1 MTSTRPRKTDPVA
14 VCAARGVDLDL
25 ARDALFRLLV
35 SLIAEHLGRARKRAV
50 DPAEWT
56 RWDLK
61 TTIDEDG
68 IGVDSLGRLDL
79 IARVNEFFHM
89 YEVGSEDYLVVRRT
103 LGDWVEI
110 VEATL
115 ERKFKSLTF
124 QTSGSTGEPKKV
136 RHSVARLVEEIE
148 AFGAVFER
156 PTRIIACPP
165 AHHVYGFLFTI
176 LAPRLW
182 GAEVLDAR
190 AAAPSVLRRATSGD
204 LVVATPFHW
213 DLLMRGLGGARAP
226 AGVRGVVSGAPTPP
240 ELWRAIETAGVERLV
255 EIYGSTETAGV
266 GWRDAA
272 DAPFRLLPIW
282 RRLSA
287 AEDPNDLL
295 VRTRPP
301 EDLAPT
307 PDQLSWRSEDEFRP
321 VGRRDG
327 AVQIGGVNVF
337 PAKVRARIEEL
348 DVVAECAVRKTDDHA
363 DARLKAFV
371 VLADPLTE
379 ALATEALEAHCRARL
394 AAAERPIAFTFG
406 AALPRNEMG
415 KLRDWS

>member
-1 MTSTRPRKTDPVA
+1 MTFSRPPKTDMV
-14 VCAARGVDLDL
+14 VNNVVRGVKLDL

-35 SLIAEHLGRARKRAV
+35 SLIAEHIGRARKRAV
-50 DPAEWT
+50 DPAEWS

-79 IARVNEFFHM
+79 IARLNEFFHM

-103 LGDWVEI
+103 LADWVEI

-115 ERKFKSLTF
+115 ERKFESLTF
-124 QTSGSTGEPKKV
+124 QTSGSTGAPKKV
-136 RHSVARLVEEIE
+136 RHSVSRLVEEIE

-156 PTRIIACPP
+156 PKRIIACPP

-182 GAEVLDAR
+182 DVEVLDAR
-190 AAAPSVLRRATSGD
+190 AGAPSLLRRARLGD

-213 DLLMRGLGGARAP
+213 DLLMRGLGGARVP
-226 AGVRGVVSGAPTPP
+226 DGVHGVVSGAPTPP
-240 ELWRAIETAGVERLV
+240 DLWRSITAAGVERLV
-255 EIYGSTETAGV
+255 EIYGATETAGV
-266 GWRDAA
+266 GWRAEA

-282 RRLSA
+282 RRLSGPA
-287 AEDPNDLL
+287 AADDLL

-301 EDLAPT
+301 EDLAPA
-307 PDQLSWRSEDEFRP
+307 PDQLAWVCEDQFRP

-348 DVVAECAVRKTDDHA
+348 DLVAECAVRKTDDRA
-363 DARLKAFV
+363 DARLKAFI
-371 VLADPLTE
+371 VLAEPLSET
-379 ALATEALEAHCRARL
+379 LAVDALEAHCRARL
-394 AAAERPIAFTFG
+394 ASAERPISFSFG
-406 AALPRNEMG
+406 PALPRNEMG